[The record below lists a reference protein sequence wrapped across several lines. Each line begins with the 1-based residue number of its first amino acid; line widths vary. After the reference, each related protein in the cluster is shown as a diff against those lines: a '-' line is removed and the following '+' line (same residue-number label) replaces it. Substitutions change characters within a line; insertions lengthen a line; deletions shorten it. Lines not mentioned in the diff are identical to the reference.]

1 VALREAVGGA
11 EVCPAALC
19 ALSSLRISKRT
30 EDSESW
36 RGERRKKKRLF
47 CVPNQ
52 RKGAKAG
59 YRELGVESYNTEL
72 IGERGGVWRKKGQGG
87 RKGAKGGRRSNRCD

>member
-59 YRELGVESYNTEL
+59 YRELGVESYKYRANW
-72 IGERGGVWRKKGQGG
+72 GEGG
-87 RKGAKGGRRSNRCD
+87 RLEEERTGRAKGGKGRKKMQPF